1 MAKYYRN
8 INGVRSPFTA
18 EEEAERDAKIA
29 LYDSKSGER
38 KLVKI
43 KEYRLQYLQET
54 DWGSNSDVTM
64 SDAMKTYRQGLRDI
78 PQNYT
83 TEEEYD
89 TLLEKENGDLKH
101 PIWSKP

>member
-8 INGVRSPFTA
+8 INGIRSPFTA
-18 EEEAERDAKIA
+18 EEEAARDAKIA
-29 LYDSKSGER
+29 LYDSKSDER

-54 DWGSNSDVTM
+54 DWWSNSDVTM
-64 SDAMKTYRQGLRDI
+64 SDEMKAYRQGLRNI

-83 TEEEYD
+83 TEAEYD

-101 PIWSKP
+101 SIWTKP